1 MYGCAIPLTLLTL
14 NGSTIPEQMVN
25 IVFFSLGNPG
35 PINRHSTG
43 HYVIKHLVE
52 AFQAP
57 PMTKKGKYSIT
68 HIYDVYFVKSNTY
81 MNESGALLRD
91 FLAGE
96 RVRPCV
102 VVIVYDDF
110 ELSMPKA
117 RIQQFQRNESHN
129 GIKSVAQILN
139 SLAVQGYKLGVG
151 IGPKP
156 LGNMM
161 ASWVLSKF
169 TQQEMQMLEMSMQY
183 VYKYVHKVI
192 ENEGEIADCGKL
204 NAGITK
210 EMSVG

>member
-1 MYGCAIPLTLLTL
+1 
-14 NGSTIPEQMVN
+14 MVN

-43 HYVIKHLVE
+43 HYVIKHLVD
-52 AFQAP
+52 AFEAP

-68 HIYDVYFVKSNTY
+68 NVDDVYFAKSNAY

-91 FLAGE
+91 LLAGE

-102 VVIVYDDF
+102 IVVVYDDF
-110 ELSMPKA
+110 ELNMPKV
-117 RIQQFQRNESHN
+117 RIQEFRKNDSHN
-129 GIKSVAQILN
+129 GVKSVAQVLN
-139 SLAVQGYKLGVG
+139 AQAIQGYKLGVG

-156 LGNMM
+156 LGASKNTM

-169 TQQEMQMLEMSMQY
+169 TQEELRMLETSMQY

-192 ENEGEIADCGKL
+192 ENEGEIADCSKL

-210 EMSVG
+210 AMSGS